1 MQITCLPIET
11 NSSYLKEDK
20 KIQILNNIKNPK
32 SYQKLLTMQKMQEIL
47 THRQNKI
54 ISIEAS

>member
-47 THRQNKI
+47 THSQSKI
-54 ISIEAS
+54 ISIEVS